1 MSLVIDASVATKY
14 LLPEADT
21 DKARAVFKE
30 WRDGRV
36 DLLAPDIL
44 PAEVA
49 NALWKRALRGFAGR
63 DEVEQ
68 LFAQFSVMRI
78 PLAPADELAGSA
90 LRLALTHRHSVYD
103 GLYLA
108 LALETG
114 WDFLTADERLFNL
127 VSATLP
133 RVRLL
138 RHWS

>member
-30 WRDGRV
+30 WQGGRV

-49 NALWKRALRGFAGR
+49 NALWKRALRGLASR
-63 DEVEQ
+63 DEVER
-68 LFAQFSVMRI
+68 LFEQYSGMRI
-78 PLAPADELAGSA
+78 PLTPADDLAGSA

-127 VSATLP
+127 LSAAFP
-133 RVRLL
+133 QVRLL
-138 RHWS
+138 RDWS